1 MTTPQTPEEQPSLND
16 SKALDKRPEYGVF
29 ADPSGGVTGLP
40 ALQRMTESSILF
52 SYRQKMKSDY
62 KPFAELLG
70 GFDKRLTEAQT
81 KVDKAIADLGDG
93 YDPGELTAYVDAEIS
108 KISAL
113 VSKNAAD
120 IASLA
125 VASTDEIVK
134 IVTDGMNSVM
144 QGAAGAVGQVADSF
158 ATAFNRMVNA
168 LTGKNLGY
176 WDAEIYTSSSTVYPG
191 FNDTPLGIVK
201 SFNGLITDMIVRV
214 GAVAQLEGEGAPTLT
229 LGLFVNGKEKDSLT
243 ITGETTLRGALSGKR
258 ITMNAGDVIDVQVKS
273 VVGEYIGMSVML
285 AGMYL

>member
-1 MTTPQTPEEQPSLND
+1 MTTPQPSEEQPSLND

-52 SYRQKMKSDY
+52 SYRQKMKRDY

-70 GFDKRLTEAQT
+70 GFDKRLAEAQT

-113 VSKNAAD
+113 VSKNASD
-120 IASLA
+120 IAGLA
-125 VASTDEIVK
+125 VASTEEIVK
-134 IVTDGMNSVM
+134 IVTDGMNGVM
-144 QGAAGAVGQVADSF
+144 QGAAGAAGQVADAF

-176 WDAEIYTSSSTVYPG
+176 WDAEVYVASG
-191 FNDTPLGIVK
+191 NVYDGANDTPLGIYK
-201 SFNGLITDMIVRV
+201 GFNGKISTLVARV
-214 GAVAQLEGEGAPTLT
+214 VSATP
-229 LGLFVNGKEKDSLT
+229 LGDTPASMTVNILVNGHAKGSVT
-243 ITGETTLRGALSGKR
+243 LSGAALKVVSEDLNIR
-258 ITMNAGDVIDVQVKS
+258 MDAGDIITFTASGVT
-273 VVGEYIGMSVML
+273 GEYIGLSVSI
-285 AGMYL
+285 AGVYL

>member
-1 MTTPQTPEEQPSLND
+1 MTTPQPSEEQPSLND

-29 ADPSGGVTGLP
+29 ADPSGGVSGLP

-52 SYRQKMKSDY
+52 SYRQKMKRDY

-70 GFDKRLTEAQT
+70 GFDKRLTEAQK

-120 IASLA
+120 IAGLA

-134 IVTDGMNSVM
+134 IVTDGMNSVL
-144 QGAAGAVGQVADSF
+144 QGAAGAAGQVADAF
-158 ATAFNRMVNA
+158 ATAFNRMVNT

-176 WDAEIYTSSSTVYPG
+176 WDAEVYVASG
-191 FNDTPLGIVK
+191 NVYNGANDTPLGIYK
-201 SFNGLITDMIVRV
+201 GFNGKISTLVARV
-214 GAVAQLEGEGAPTLT
+214 VSATP
-229 LGLFVNGKEKDSLT
+229 LGNTPASMTVSILVNGHGKGSVT
-243 ITGETTLRGALSGKR
+243 LSGAALKVVSEDLNIR
-258 ITMNAGDVIDVQVKS
+258 MDAGDIISFTASGVT
-273 VVGEYIGMSVML
+273 GEYIGLSVSI
-285 AGMYL
+285 AGVYL

>member
-1 MTTPQTPEEQPSLND
+1 
-16 SKALDKRPEYGVF
+16 
-29 ADPSGGVTGLP
+29 
-40 ALQRMTESSILF
+40 
-52 SYRQKMKSDY
+52 
-62 KPFAELLG
+62 
-70 GFDKRLTEAQT
+70 
-81 KVDKAIADLGDG
+81 
-93 YDPGELTAYVDAEIS
+93 
-108 KISAL
+108 
-113 VSKNAAD
+113 
-120 IASLA
+120 
-125 VASTDEIVK
+125 
-134 IVTDGMNSVM
+134 
-144 QGAAGAVGQVADSF
+144 
-158 ATAFNRMVNA
+158 MVNA

>member
-81 KVDKAIADLGDG
+81 KVDKAIADLADG

-120 IASLA
+120 IAGLA
-125 VASTDEIVK
+125 VASTDEIVR

-144 QGAAGAVGQVADSF
+144 QGAAGAAGQVADAF
-158 ATAFNRMVNA
+158 ATAFNRMVNT

-176 WDAEIYTSSSTVYPG
+176 WDAEVYVASG
-191 FNDTPLGIVK
+191 NVYNGANDTPLGIYK
-201 SFNGLITDMIVRV
+201 GFNGKISTLVARV
-214 GAVAQLEGEGAPTLT
+214 VSATQLGNDPAALT
-229 LGLFVNGKEKDSLT
+229 VNILVNGHVKGSVSLT
-243 ITGETTLRGALSGKR
+243 GTALKVVSKELNIR
-258 ITMNAGDVIDVQVKS
+258 MDAGDIITFTTSGVT
-273 VVGEYIGMSVML
+273 GEYIGLSVSI
-285 AGMYL
+285 AGVYL

>member
-1 MTTPQTPEEQPSLND
+1 MPNEFEPQYGTFPKTELTVYPSN
-16 SKALDKRPEYGVF
+16 
-29 ADPSGGVTGLP
+29 GGVPGLKR
-40 ALQRMTESSILF
+40 LQSFKDVDLPKNLLGRLHSET
-52 SYRQKMKSDY
+52 
-62 KPFAELLG
+62 KPFSDWMG
-70 GFDKRLTEAQT
+70 SINTRLDEAQK

-120 IASLA
+120 IAGLA

-144 QGAAGAVGQVADSF
+144 QGAAGAAGQVADAF

-229 LGLFVNGKEKDSLT
+229 LGLFVNGKEKETLT
-243 ITGETTLRGALSGKR
+243 ITGENTLRGALSGKR

>member
-1 MTTPQTPEEQPSLND
+1 MTTPQPSEEQPSLND

-29 ADPSGGVTGLP
+29 ADPSGGVSGLP

-52 SYRQKMKSDY
+52 SYRQKMKRDY

-70 GFDKRLTEAQT
+70 GFDKRLTEAQA

-144 QGAAGAVGQVADSF
+144 QGAAGAAGRVADAF
-158 ATAFNRMVNA
+158 ATAFNRMAYA

-176 WDAEIYTSSSTVYPG
+176 WDAEIYVASSVVVEG

-201 SFNGLITDMIVRV
+201 DFNGKIKT
-214 GAVAQLEGEGAPTLT
+214 LELRT
-229 LGLFVNGKEKDSLT
+229 LGASGLSGDTPSISVNILVNGLVKATVEF
-243 ITGETTLRGALSGKR
+243 SGSQTKFIKR
-258 ITMNAGDVIDVQVKS
+258 DLDINFEPGWEIGVS
-273 VVGEYIGMSVML
+273 VNNVHGEYVGLSAML
-285 AGMYL
+285 AGVYL

>member
-1 MTTPQTPEEQPSLND
+1 MDDHNV
-16 SKALDKRPEYGVF
+16 LDNAPRFGAGV
-29 ADPSGGVTGLP
+29 SNGGVTGLR
-40 ALQRMTESSILF
+40 AMQNITEATLLNGYRMSL
-52 SYRQKMKSDY
+52 KSDY
-62 KPFAELLG
+62 NPIAKFLY
-70 GFDKRLTEAQT
+70 GFQKQLEESQK

-108 KISAL
+108 KVSAL

-120 IASLA
+120 IANIA
-125 VASTDEIVK
+125 VASTDEIVR

-229 LGLFVNGKEKDSLT
+229 LGLFVNGKEKETLT
-243 ITGETTLRGALSGKR
+243 ITGETTLRGAFSRKR
-258 ITMNAGDVIDVQVKS
+258 IAMNAGDVIDVQVKS

>member
-1 MTTPQTPEEQPSLND
+1 MPNNLPSMDDHNVLDND
-16 SKALDKRPEYGVF
+16 PRFGAGVSNG
-29 ADPSGGVTGLP
+29 AVTGLR
-40 ALQRMTESSILF
+40 AMQNITEATLLNGYRMSL
-52 SYRQKMKSDY
+52 KSDY
-62 KPFAELLG
+62 NPIAKFLY
-70 GFDKRLTEAQT
+70 GFDKQLKESQA

-176 WDAEIYTSSSTVYPG
+176 WDAEIYSASGTVFNG
-191 FNDTPLGIVK
+191 ANDTPLGFYK
-201 SFNGLITDMIVRV
+201 HFNGRITKVIARTTSV
-214 GAVAQLEGEGAPTLT
+214 TK
-229 LGLFVNGKEKDSLT
+229 LGDDTPSLT
-243 ITGETTLRGALSGKR
+243 IAVLVNGNEKETLTMSGEGVLKAVSKDLKIEIYS
-258 ITMNAGDVIDVQVKS
+258 GDVVSFTVKTVS
-273 VVGEYIGMSVML
+273 GEYLGLSISAIGV
-285 AGMYL
+285 YL

>member
-1 MTTPQTPEEQPSLND
+1 MPNEFEPQYGTFPKTELTVYPSN
-16 SKALDKRPEYGVF
+16 
-29 ADPSGGVTGLP
+29 GGVPGLKR
-40 ALQRMTESSILF
+40 LQSFKDVDLPKNLLGRLHSET
-52 SYRQKMKSDY
+52 
-62 KPFAELLG
+62 KPFSDWMG
-70 GFDKRLTEAQT
+70 SINTRLDEAQK

-120 IASLA
+120 IAGLA

-134 IVTDGMNSVM
+134 IVTDGMNGVM
-144 QGAAGAVGQVADSF
+144 QGAAGAAGQVADAF

-176 WDAEIYTSSSTVYPG
+176 WDAEIYSAASTVYSG

-201 SFNGLITDMIVRV
+201 NFNGKISA
-214 GAVAQLEGEGAPTLT
+214 AVARCDYMAQLPDRPVPKITIGILVNNVEKASFSFEGANTPR
-229 LGLFVNGKEKDSLT
+229 GQWSGSVYFDAGDT
-243 ITGETTLRGALSGKR
+243 ITVKVNSVE
-258 ITMNAGDVIDVQVKS
+258 GDC
-273 VVGEYIGMSVML
+273 IGLSVML
-285 AGMYL
+285 AGVYL

>member
-1 MTTPQTPEEQPSLND
+1 MTTPQPSEEQPSLND

-52 SYRQKMKSDY
+52 SYRQKMKRDY

-70 GFDKRLTEAQT
+70 GFDKRLAEAQT

-120 IASLA
+120 IAGLA

-144 QGAAGAVGQVADSF
+144 QGAAGAAGQVADAF
-158 ATAFNRMVNA
+158 ATAFNRMVNT

-176 WDAEIYTSSSTVYPG
+176 WDAEVYVASG
-191 FNDTPLGIVK
+191 NVYNGANDTPLGIYK
-201 SFNGLITDMIVRV
+201 GFNGKISTLVARV
-214 GAVAQLEGEGAPTLT
+214 VSATQLGNDPAALT
-229 LGLFVNGKEKDSLT
+229 VNILVNGHVKGSVSLT
-243 ITGETTLRGALSGKR
+243 GTALKVVSKELNIR
-258 ITMNAGDVIDVQVKS
+258 MDAGDIITFTTSGVT
-273 VVGEYIGMSVML
+273 GEYIGLSVSI
-285 AGMYL
+285 AGVYL

>member
-1 MTTPQTPEEQPSLND
+1 MMADNLPSMRDHNVLDND
-16 SKALDKRPEYGVF
+16 PRFGAGVSNG
-29 ADPSGGVTGLP
+29 AVTGLR
-40 ALQRMTESSILF
+40 AMQNITEATLLNGYRMSL
-52 SYRQKMKSDY
+52 KSDY
-62 KPFAELLG
+62 NPIAKFLY
-70 GFDKRLTEAQT
+70 GFDKQLKESQA

-125 VASTDEIVK
+125 VASTEEIVK

-144 QGAAGAVGQVADSF
+144 QGAAGAAGQVADAF

>member
-1 MTTPQTPEEQPSLND
+1 MTTPQPSEEQPSLND

-52 SYRQKMKSDY
+52 SYRQKMKRDY

-70 GFDKRLTEAQT
+70 GFDKRLAEAQT

-108 KISAL
+108 KVSAL

-120 IASLA
+120 IAGLA

-144 QGAAGAVGQVADSF
+144 QGAAGAAGQVADAF

-176 WDAEIYTSSSTVYPG
+176 WDAEVYVASG
-191 FNDTPLGIVK
+191 NVYNGANDTPLGIYK
-201 SFNGLITDMIVRV
+201 GFNGKIDTLVARV
-214 GAVAQLEGEGAPTLT
+214 VSVTQLGETPASLT
-229 LGLFVNGKEKDSLT
+229 VNVLVNGHVKGSVNLTGTAVKVVSKDLN
-243 ITGETTLRGALSGKR
+243 IR
-258 ITMNAGDVIDVQVKS
+258 MDAGDVITFTASGVT
-273 VVGEYIGMSVML
+273 GEYIGLSVSVS
-285 AGMYL
+285 GVYL

>member
-1 MTTPQTPEEQPSLND
+1 MPNTFEPQYGTFPKTELTVYPSN
-16 SKALDKRPEYGVF
+16 
-29 ADPSGGVTGLP
+29 GGVPGLKR
-40 ALQRMTESSILF
+40 LQSFKDVDLPKNLLGRLHSET
-52 SYRQKMKSDY
+52 
-62 KPFAELLG
+62 KPFSDWMG
-70 GFDKRLTEAQT
+70 SINTRLDEAQK

-120 IASLA
+120 IAGLA

-144 QGAAGAVGQVADSF
+144 QGAVGAAGQVADAF

-176 WDAEIYTSSSTVYPG
+176 WDAEVYVASG
-191 FNDTPLGIVK
+191 NVYEGTNDTPLGIYK
-201 SFNGLITDMIVRV
+201 GFNGKISTLVARV
-214 GAVAQLEGEGAPTLT
+214 VSATPLGNTPASLT
-229 LGLFVNGKEKDSLT
+229 VNILVNGHIKGSVTLSGAALKVVSEELNIRMDAGDIITFTASGV
-243 ITGETTLRGALSGKR
+243 TGEYCGLSVS
-258 ITMNAGDVIDVQVKS
+258 IAGV
-273 VVGEYIGMSVML
+273 
-285 AGMYL
+285 YL

>member
-81 KVDKAIADLGDG
+81 KVDKAIADLADG

-120 IASLA
+120 IAGLA

-134 IVTDGMNSVM
+134 IVADGMNSVM
-144 QGAAGAVGQVADSF
+144 QGAAGAAGQVADAF
-158 ATAFNRMVNA
+158 ATAFNRMVNT

-176 WDAEIYTSSSTVYPG
+176 WDAEVYVASG
-191 FNDTPLGIVK
+191 NVYNGANDTPLGIYK
-201 SFNGLITDMIVRV
+201 GFNGKISTLVARV
-214 GAVAQLEGEGAPTLT
+214 VSATQLGNDPAALT
-229 LGLFVNGKEKDSLT
+229 VNILVNGHVKGSVSLT
-243 ITGETTLRGALSGKR
+243 GTALKVVSKELNIR
-258 ITMNAGDVIDVQVKS
+258 MDAGDIITFTTSGVT
-273 VVGEYIGMSVML
+273 GEYIGLSVSI
-285 AGMYL
+285 AGVYL

>member
-1 MTTPQTPEEQPSLND
+1 MPNEFEPQYGTFPKTELTVYPSN
-16 SKALDKRPEYGVF
+16 
-29 ADPSGGVTGLP
+29 GGVPGLKR
-40 ALQRMTESSILF
+40 LQSFKDVDLPKNLLGRLHSET
-52 SYRQKMKSDY
+52 
-62 KPFAELLG
+62 KPFSDWMG
-70 GFDKRLTEAQT
+70 SINTRLDEAQK

-120 IASLA
+120 IAGLA

-134 IVTDGMNSVM
+134 IVTDGMNSVL
-144 QGAAGAVGQVADSF
+144 QGAAGAAGQVADAF

-191 FNDTPLGIVK
+191 FNL
-201 SFNGLITDMIVRV
+201 SLIHIS
-214 GAVAQLEGEGAPTLT
+214 EPT
-229 LGLFVNGKEKDSLT
+229 
-243 ITGETTLRGALSGKR
+243 RP
-258 ITMNAGDVIDVQVKS
+258 
-273 VVGEYIGMSVML
+273 Y
-285 AGMYL
+285 

>member
-1 MTTPQTPEEQPSLND
+1 MTTPQHSGEQPSLSD

-29 ADPSGGVTGLP
+29 ADPSGGVSGLP

-52 SYRQKMKSDY
+52 SYRQKMKRDY

-108 KISAL
+108 KVSAL

-120 IASLA
+120 IAGLA

-134 IVTDGMNSVM
+134 IVTDGMNSVL
-144 QGAAGAVGQVADSF
+144 QGAAGAAGEVADAF

-176 WDAEIYTSSSTVYPG
+176 WDAEVYVASG
-191 FNDTPLGIVK
+191 NVYNGANDTPLGIYK
-201 SFNGLITDMIVRV
+201 GFNGKISTLVARV
-214 GAVAQLEGEGAPTLT
+214 VSATQLGNDPAALT
-229 LGLFVNGKEKDSLT
+229 VNILVNGHVKGSVSLT
-243 ITGETTLRGALSGKR
+243 GTALKVVSKELNIR
-258 ITMNAGDVIDVQVKS
+258 MDAGDIITFTTSGVT
-273 VVGEYIGMSVML
+273 GEYIGLSVSI
-285 AGMYL
+285 AGVYL

>member
-1 MTTPQTPEEQPSLND
+1 MTTPQHSGEQPSLSD

-29 ADPSGGVTGLP
+29 ADPSGGVSGLP

-52 SYRQKMKSDY
+52 SYRQKMKRDY

-108 KISAL
+108 KVSAL

-120 IASLA
+120 IAGLA

-134 IVTDGMNSVM
+134 IVTDGMNSVL
-144 QGAAGAVGQVADSF
+144 QGAAGAAGEVADAF
-158 ATAFNRMVNA
+158 ATAFNRMVHT

-176 WDAEIYTSSSTVYPG
+176 WDAEIYSASSTIYPG
-191 FNDTPLGIVK
+191 FNDTPLGVVK
-201 SFNGLITDMIVRV
+201 HFDGRITDMVVRC
-214 GAVAQLEGEGAPTLT
+214 GSVAQIGEETPALT
-229 LGLFVNGKEKDSLT
+229 VGIYINGNHKDSLT
-243 ITGETTLRGALSGKR
+243 ISGPAETRGAMTGKR
-258 ITMNAGDVIDVQVKS
+258 IDISANDVITIQVENVK
-273 VVGEYIGMSVML
+273 GDYIGMSIML
-285 AGMYL
+285 AGVYL